1 MLTLENVI
9 ERILSMN
16 IHDEKD
22 YDQKLKQKNRTQ
34 SNMLLSTE
42 GNEGRGKSVNMT
54 RRVGKSVFYE
64 LSEEDKSN
72 IA

>member
-42 GNEGRGKSVNMT
+42 GNESRGKSVNMT

>member
-22 YDQKLKQKNRTQ
+22 YDQKLKQRNRTQ

-42 GNEGRGKSVNMT
+42 GNEGRGRSVNMT

>member
-22 YDQKLKQKNRTQ
+22 YDQKLKQRNRTQ

-42 GNEGRGKSVNMT
+42 GNEGRGRSVNMT
-54 RRVGKSVFYE
+54 RRIGKSVFYE